1 MRTSLAVVLALGTST
16 TPAVADFQSTAIDCL
31 VSMEALRTLEP
42 SSDPERTPGPGAWEG
57 FRQADEYVTANMSN
71 DLAMIIA
78 IRLNAVLKALADAPK
93 DKAAASLAAVVN
105 RTCPDVLDATE

>member
-1 MRTSLAVVLALGTST
+1 MRILLAVALALGTST

-57 FRQADEYVTANMSN
+57 FRQANEYVTANMSN

-78 IRLNAVLKALADAPK
+78 IRLNALADAPK